1 MFSWTSRPQAKHLK
15 KKSEN
20 PRNPVSLSGRPNFL
34 AHFVKLNCKFFYVCC
49 LCDETIQKYKCTKN
63 RKTWNLNKQ
72 TWCDWPGKRKH
83 MKQFFIFHKTLSKY
97 IYLKILFSKS
107 TKKGF
112 PSVCNVFVFVQQIE
126 NFSAEQIIYNQGDG
140 R

>member
-1 MFSWTSRPQAKHLK
+1 
-15 KKSEN
+15 
-20 PRNPVSLSGRPNFL
+20 
-34 AHFVKLNCKFFYVCC
+34 
-49 LCDETIQKYKCTKN
+49 
-63 RKTWNLNKQ
+63 
-72 TWCDWPGKRKH
+72 

-126 NFSAEQIIYNQGDG
+126 NFSAEQIIYNLGDG
-140 R
+140 KK